1 MKKGGGF
8 YCYRSHMGAFWSCL
22 QRDRPHIYEIVR
34 EAWLI
39 FSIEDVRC
47 FDGFQ
52 LLRVVHRGV
61 VITLQQYVNSAFS
74 VKITY

>member
-8 YCYRSHMGAFWSCL
+8 YCYRSYMGAFWSCL
-22 QRDRPHIYEIVR
+22 QRDRPHLYGIVR

-39 FSIEDVRC
+39 FSIDDVRV

-52 LLRVVHRGV
+52 LLRVRHRGV
-61 VITLQQYVNSAFS
+61 TITLQYAVNTTFS
-74 VKITY
+74 VKLNY

>member
-8 YCYRSHMGAFWSCL
+8 YCYRSHMGGFWSCL
-22 QRDRPHIYEIVR
+22 LRDRPHIYEIVR

-39 FSIEDVRC
+39 FSIDDVRC

-52 LLRVVHRGV
+52 LLRVVYRGV
-61 VITLQQYVNSAFS
+61 EITLQQYANTTFS
-74 VKITY
+74 VKLNY